1 MVVYSAFTCILDN
14 EQYLCIILCN
24 CLCSLK
30 VKVKNI
36 QVELLEA
43 FLIFEDFFLLERLVI
58 SQPLLAPGVNMPLIL
73 TDPQRATSLA
83 LLEVRCSLL
92 DGTSVYCQTCM
103 DTSPAAF

>member
-14 EQYLCIILCN
+14 EQYLCIILRN

-43 FLIFEDFFLLERLVI
+43 FLIFEDFFCWSDR
-58 SQPLLAPGVNMPLIL
+58 
-73 TDPQRATSLA
+73 
-83 LLEVRCSLL
+83 
-92 DGTSVYCQTCM
+92 
-103 DTSPAAF
+103 